1 MSDEPKDS
9 PAARVLKFGDLV
21 SYQDGSVVS
30 RVILKQK
37 GGNVTAFAFDAG
49 QELSEHTAPFDALVN
64 VLEGEVEVTIS
75 GAPIQVGAGE
85 SIIMPANEPHALKAI
100 SRFKMVLTMVR
111 G

>member
-1 MSDEPKDS
+1 MSETNESIAGK
-9 PAARVLKFGDLV
+9 VLKFGDLV

-37 GGNVTAFAFDAG
+37 GGNVTVFAFDAG
-49 QELSEHTAPFDALVN
+49 QELSEHTAPFDAMVN
-64 VLEGEVEVTIS
+64 VIEGEVEITIS
-75 GAPIQVGAGE
+75 GAPHRVRTGE
-85 SIIMPANEPHALKAI
+85 SVIMPANQPHALKAI